1 MRQYGQILVKTA
13 FRATITTKGIDGLF
27 EIMGGACL
35 WFIHSSAMSSIL
47 GILLQHELSHDPRD
61 FIAIHLLRTSMLLSA
76 NKVFASIFLL
86 SHGVTKVILVIALW
100 RNAPWAYPLT
110 IVLFGVFGAYQMY
123 RFSHAHSIP
132 MLLFTIS
139 DVFLIFLTLREWQ
152 TRIS

>member
-47 GILLQHELSHDPRD
+47 GIL
-61 FIAIHLLRTSMLLSA
+61 
-76 NKVFASIFLL
+76 KVFASIFLL